1 MLFNN
6 DMTWKD
12 VTVWQWIQL
21 QNLLQKTEGLTELD
35 VAVKSLAILSYQ
47 TENQIDSLSVKDLNK
62 QLLKIKFITDTL
74 PEPKAVDFI
83 KTPGRKYRCIYDIR
97 NIPYARYLE
106 TKFFGADV
114 GLNIHKIAAS
124 MVMPMKKT
132 WRGWKVAKYDSAKHE
147 EYAED
152 ILEAP
157 FEQVYGS
164 IVFFCRVFNDSIRSL
179 SDYFKTESMK
189 AGMTEEQ
196 AEIMV
201 ADLCSALDGFTKLHS
216 SQSTKE

>member
-1 MLFNN
+1 
-6 DMTWKD
+6 MTWKD

-35 VAVKSLAILSYQ
+35 VAVKSLAILTYQ

-74 PEPKAVDFI
+74 PEPKTVDFI

-106 TKFFGADV
+106 TKFFGSDV

-164 IVFFCRVFNDSIRSL
+164 IVFFCRVFNDSIRNL

-196 AEIMV
+196 AEKMV
-201 ADLCSALDGFTKLHS
+201 ADLCSALDGFTKLPS
-216 SQSTKE
+216 SQNTKE

>member
-1 MLFNN
+1 MLFNI

-35 VAVKSLAILSYQ
+35 IAVKSLAILTNQ

-74 PEPKAVDFI
+74 PEPNPVDFI
-83 KTPGRKYRCIYDIR
+83 KTPGRRYRCIYDVR

-106 TKFFGADV
+106 TKFFGADIAM
-114 GLNIHKIAAS
+114 NIHKIAAS
-124 MVMPMKKT
+124 MVMPMKRT
-132 WRGWKVAKYDSAKHE
+132 WRGWKVCKYDSAKHE

-164 IVFFCRVFNDSIRSL
+164 IVFFCQVFSDSIKNL
-179 SDYFKTESMK
+179 SGYFKTESMK
-189 AGMTEEQ
+189 AGMTEEE

-201 ADLCSALDGFTKLHS
+201 EGLCSALDGYTRPQLLRSMKG
-216 SQSTKE
+216 